1 MREKLVL
8 IDGHSILN
16 RAFYGVPELTNSEGL
31 HTNAVYG
38 FLNILFKIL
47 AEEQPQYLAVAFDL
61 KAPTFRHKMYDAY
74 KGTRKPQPPQLHE
87 QVPVM
92 KEVLTAMGVPL
103 LMKEGYEADVPE
115 YPTEKGF
122 SVSDTIVLKAD
133 TLNMTLYV
141 TDTPVTWRERTG
153 SGPGKTEG
161 VVRRLKDLYFA
172 KKILEVTTTDCVY
185 SNMVITSMNIKK
197 SVEVGYA
204 REIPIAFKKIEVTET
219 ATAEIPAS
227 YGKSGKTAK
236 AAGKASTTAASTAG
250 SSSSGGSSA
259 SGSSSSSSRGSVLY
273 NAASSFGLLG

>member
-1 MREKLVL
+1 MARAKQPVSVDDIEFDAL
-8 IDGHSILN
+8 ID
-16 RAFYGVPELTNSEGL
+16 SE
-31 HTNAVYG
+31 
-38 FLNILFKIL
+38 
-47 AEEQPQYLAVAFDL
+47 
-61 KAPTFRHKMYDAY
+61 
-74 KGTRKPQPPQLHE
+74 
-87 QVPVM
+87 
-92 KEVLTAMGVPL
+92 
-103 LMKEGYEADVPE
+103 EGYEADVPE

-122 SVSDTIVLKAD
+122 SVSDTIALKAD

-250 SSSSGGSSA
+250 SGSSGGSSA

>member
-1 MREKLVL
+1 MARAKQPVSVADIEFDAL
-8 IDGHSILN
+8 ID
-16 RAFYGVPELTNSEGL
+16 SE
-31 HTNAVYG
+31 
-38 FLNILFKIL
+38 
-47 AEEQPQYLAVAFDL
+47 
-61 KAPTFRHKMYDAY
+61 
-74 KGTRKPQPPQLHE
+74 
-87 QVPVM
+87 
-92 KEVLTAMGVPL
+92 
-103 LMKEGYEADVPE
+103 EGYEADVPE

-141 TDTPVTWRERTG
+141 TWRERTG

-172 KKILEVTTTDCVY
+172 KKVLEVTTTDCVY

-204 REIPIAFKKIEVTET
+204 REIPIAFKKIEMTET

>member
-1 MREKLVL
+1 MARAKQPVSVDDIEFDAL
-8 IDGHSILN
+8 ID
-16 RAFYGVPELTNSEGL
+16 SE
-31 HTNAVYG
+31 
-38 FLNILFKIL
+38 
-47 AEEQPQYLAVAFDL
+47 
-61 KAPTFRHKMYDAY
+61 
-74 KGTRKPQPPQLHE
+74 
-87 QVPVM
+87 
-92 KEVLTAMGVPL
+92 
-103 LMKEGYEADVPE
+103 EGYEADVPE

-204 REIPIAFKKIEVTET
+204 REIPITFKKIEVTET

-227 YGKSGKTAK
+227 YGKSGKTGK

-250 SSSSGGSSA
+250 SGSSGGSSA

>member
-1 MREKLVL
+1 MARAKQPVSVDDIEFDAL
-8 IDGHSILN
+8 ID
-16 RAFYGVPELTNSEGL
+16 SE
-31 HTNAVYG
+31 
-38 FLNILFKIL
+38 
-47 AEEQPQYLAVAFDL
+47 
-61 KAPTFRHKMYDAY
+61 
-74 KGTRKPQPPQLHE
+74 
-87 QVPVM
+87 
-92 KEVLTAMGVPL
+92 
-103 LMKEGYEADVPE
+103 EGYEADVPE

-141 TDTPVTWRERTG
+141 TDRPVTWRKRTG

>member
-1 MREKLVL
+1 MARAKQPVSVDDIEFDAL
-8 IDGHSILN
+8 ID
-16 RAFYGVPELTNSEGL
+16 SE
-31 HTNAVYG
+31 
-38 FLNILFKIL
+38 
-47 AEEQPQYLAVAFDL
+47 
-61 KAPTFRHKMYDAY
+61 
-74 KGTRKPQPPQLHE
+74 
-87 QVPVM
+87 
-92 KEVLTAMGVPL
+92 
-103 LMKEGYEADVPE
+103 EGYEADVPE

-133 TLNMTLYV
+133 ALNMTLYV

>member
-1 MREKLVL
+1 MARAKQPVSVDDIEFDAL
-8 IDGHSILN
+8 ID
-16 RAFYGVPELTNSEGL
+16 SE
-31 HTNAVYG
+31 
-38 FLNILFKIL
+38 
-47 AEEQPQYLAVAFDL
+47 
-61 KAPTFRHKMYDAY
+61 
-74 KGTRKPQPPQLHE
+74 
-87 QVPVM
+87 
-92 KEVLTAMGVPL
+92 
-103 LMKEGYEADVPE
+103 EGYEADVPE

-227 YGKSGKTAK
+227 CGKSGKTAK

-250 SSSSGGSSA
+250 SGSSGGSSA

>member
-1 MREKLVL
+1 MARAKQPVSVDDIEFDAM
-8 IDGHSILN
+8 ID
-16 RAFYGVPELTNSEGL
+16 SE
-31 HTNAVYG
+31 
-38 FLNILFKIL
+38 
-47 AEEQPQYLAVAFDL
+47 
-61 KAPTFRHKMYDAY
+61 
-74 KGTRKPQPPQLHE
+74 
-87 QVPVM
+87 
-92 KEVLTAMGVPL
+92 
-103 LMKEGYEADVPE
+103 EGYEADVPE

-273 NAASSFGLLG
+273 NAASSFGLLGQGGRSWTTSSSKSRT

>member
-1 MREKLVL
+1 MARAKQPVSVDDIEFDAL
-8 IDGHSILN
+8 ID
-16 RAFYGVPELTNSEGL
+16 SE
-31 HTNAVYG
+31 
-38 FLNILFKIL
+38 
-47 AEEQPQYLAVAFDL
+47 
-61 KAPTFRHKMYDAY
+61 
-74 KGTRKPQPPQLHE
+74 
-87 QVPVM
+87 
-92 KEVLTAMGVPL
+92 
-103 LMKEGYEADVPE
+103 EGYEADVPE

-204 REIPIAFKKIEVTET
+204 LEIPIAFKKIEMTET

-273 NAASSFGLLG
+273 NAASRFGLLG

>member
-1 MREKLVL
+1 MARAKQPVSVDDLEFDAL
-8 IDGHSILN
+8 ID
-16 RAFYGVPELTNSEGL
+16 SE
-31 HTNAVYG
+31 
-38 FLNILFKIL
+38 
-47 AEEQPQYLAVAFDL
+47 
-61 KAPTFRHKMYDAY
+61 
-74 KGTRKPQPPQLHE
+74 
-87 QVPVM
+87 
-92 KEVLTAMGVPL
+92 
-103 LMKEGYEADVPE
+103 EGYEADVPE

-204 REIPIAFKKIEVTET
+204 REIPIAFKKIEATET

-236 AAGKASTTAASTAG
+236 AAGKASTTASSTAG

>member
-1 MREKLVL
+1 MARAKQPVSVDDIEFDAL
-8 IDGHSILN
+8 ID
-16 RAFYGVPELTNSEGL
+16 SE
-31 HTNAVYG
+31 
-38 FLNILFKIL
+38 
-47 AEEQPQYLAVAFDL
+47 
-61 KAPTFRHKMYDAY
+61 
-74 KGTRKPQPPQLHE
+74 
-87 QVPVM
+87 
-92 KEVLTAMGVPL
+92 
-103 LMKEGYEADVPE
+103 EGYEADVPE

-273 NAASSFGLLG
+273 NVASSFGLLG

>member
-1 MREKLVL
+1 MARAKQPVSVDDIEFDAL
-8 IDGHSILN
+8 ID
-16 RAFYGVPELTNSEGL
+16 SE
-31 HTNAVYG
+31 
-38 FLNILFKIL
+38 
-47 AEEQPQYLAVAFDL
+47 
-61 KAPTFRHKMYDAY
+61 
-74 KGTRKPQPPQLHE
+74 
-87 QVPVM
+87 
-92 KEVLTAMGVPL
+92 
-103 LMKEGYEADVPE
+103 EGYEADVPE

-122 SVSDTIVLKAD
+122 SVSDSIVLKAD

-153 SGPGKTEG
+153 SSPGKTEG

-273 NAASSFGLLG
+273 NAASCFGLLG

>member
-1 MREKLVL
+1 MARAKQPVSVDDIEFDAL
-8 IDGHSILN
+8 ID
-16 RAFYGVPELTNSEGL
+16 SE
-31 HTNAVYG
+31 
-38 FLNILFKIL
+38 
-47 AEEQPQYLAVAFDL
+47 
-61 KAPTFRHKMYDAY
+61 
-74 KGTRKPQPPQLHE
+74 
-87 QVPVM
+87 
-92 KEVLTAMGVPL
+92 
-103 LMKEGYEADVPE
+103 EGYEADVPE

-204 REIPIAFKKIEVTET
+204 REIPISFKKIEVTET

-250 SSSSGGSSA
+250 SGSSGGSSA

>member
-1 MREKLVL
+1 MARAKEPVRVDDIEFDAL
-8 IDGHSILN
+8 ID
-16 RAFYGVPELTNSEGL
+16 SE
-31 HTNAVYG
+31 
-38 FLNILFKIL
+38 
-47 AEEQPQYLAVAFDL
+47 
-61 KAPTFRHKMYDAY
+61 
-74 KGTRKPQPPQLHE
+74 
-87 QVPVM
+87 
-92 KEVLTAMGVPL
+92 
-103 LMKEGYEADVPE
+103 EGYEADVPE

-153 SGPGKTEG
+153 SGPGKTED

>member
-1 MREKLVL
+1 MARAKQPVSVDDIEFDAL
-8 IDGHSILN
+8 ID
-16 RAFYGVPELTNSEGL
+16 SE
-31 HTNAVYG
+31 
-38 FLNILFKIL
+38 
-47 AEEQPQYLAVAFDL
+47 
-61 KAPTFRHKMYDAY
+61 
-74 KGTRKPQPPQLHE
+74 
-87 QVPVM
+87 
-92 KEVLTAMGVPL
+92 
-103 LMKEGYEADVPE
+103 EGYEADVPE

-204 REIPIAFKKIEVTET
+204 REIPISFKKIEVTET

-236 AAGKASTTAASTAG
+236 AAGKASKTAASTAG

>member
-1 MREKLVL
+1 MARAKQPVSVDDIEFDAL
-8 IDGHSILN
+8 ID
-16 RAFYGVPELTNSEGL
+16 SE
-31 HTNAVYG
+31 
-38 FLNILFKIL
+38 
-47 AEEQPQYLAVAFDL
+47 
-61 KAPTFRHKMYDAY
+61 
-74 KGTRKPQPPQLHE
+74 
-87 QVPVM
+87 
-92 KEVLTAMGVPL
+92 
-103 LMKEGYEADVPE
+103 EGYEADVPE

-141 TDTPVTWRERTG
+141 TDTPATWRERTG

>member
-1 MREKLVL
+1 MARAKQPVSVDDIEFDAL
-8 IDGHSILN
+8 ID
-16 RAFYGVPELTNSEGL
+16 SE
-31 HTNAVYG
+31 
-38 FLNILFKIL
+38 
-47 AEEQPQYLAVAFDL
+47 
-61 KAPTFRHKMYDAY
+61 
-74 KGTRKPQPPQLHE
+74 
-87 QVPVM
+87 
-92 KEVLTAMGVPL
+92 
-103 LMKEGYEADVPE
+103 EGYEADVPE

-122 SVSDTIVLKAD
+122 GVSDTIVLKAD

-236 AAGKASTTAASTAG
+236 AAGKASKTAASTAG

>member
-1 MREKLVL
+1 MARANQPVSVDDIEFVAL
-8 IDGHSILN
+8 ID
-16 RAFYGVPELTNSEGL
+16 SE
-31 HTNAVYG
+31 
-38 FLNILFKIL
+38 
-47 AEEQPQYLAVAFDL
+47 
-61 KAPTFRHKMYDAY
+61 
-74 KGTRKPQPPQLHE
+74 
-87 QVPVM
+87 
-92 KEVLTAMGVPL
+92 
-103 LMKEGYEADVPE
+103 EGYEADVPE

-172 KKILEVTTTDCVY
+172 KKVLEVTTTDCVY

-204 REIPIAFKKIEVTET
+204 REIPIAFKKIEMTET

>member
-1 MREKLVL
+1 MARAKQPVSVADIEFDAL
-8 IDGHSILN
+8 ID
-16 RAFYGVPELTNSEGL
+16 SE
-31 HTNAVYG
+31 
-38 FLNILFKIL
+38 
-47 AEEQPQYLAVAFDL
+47 
-61 KAPTFRHKMYDAY
+61 
-74 KGTRKPQPPQLHE
+74 
-87 QVPVM
+87 
-92 KEVLTAMGVPL
+92 
-103 LMKEGYEADVPE
+103 EGYEADVPE

-172 KKILEVTTTDCVY
+172 KKVLEVTTTDCVY

-204 REIPIAFKKIEVTET
+204 REIPITFKKIEMTET

>member
-1 MREKLVL
+1 MARAKQPVSVDDIDFDAL
-8 IDGHSILN
+8 ID
-16 RAFYGVPELTNSEGL
+16 SE
-31 HTNAVYG
+31 
-38 FLNILFKIL
+38 
-47 AEEQPQYLAVAFDL
+47 
-61 KAPTFRHKMYDAY
+61 
-74 KGTRKPQPPQLHE
+74 
-87 QVPVM
+87 
-92 KEVLTAMGVPL
+92 
-103 LMKEGYEADVPE
+103 EGYEADVPE

-204 REIPIAFKKIEVTET
+204 REIPITFKKIEVTET

-250 SSSSGGSSA
+250 NGSSGGSSA

>member
-1 MREKLVL
+1 MARAKQPVSVDDIEFDDL
-8 IDGHSILN
+8 ID
-16 RAFYGVPELTNSEGL
+16 SE
-31 HTNAVYG
+31 
-38 FLNILFKIL
+38 
-47 AEEQPQYLAVAFDL
+47 
-61 KAPTFRHKMYDAY
+61 
-74 KGTRKPQPPQLHE
+74 
-87 QVPVM
+87 
-92 KEVLTAMGVPL
+92 
-103 LMKEGYEADVPE
+103 EGYEADVPE

-250 SSSSGGSSA
+250 SGSSGGSSA

>member
-1 MREKLVL
+1 MARAKQPVSVDDLEFDAL
-8 IDGHSILN
+8 ID
-16 RAFYGVPELTNSEGL
+16 SE
-31 HTNAVYG
+31 
-38 FLNILFKIL
+38 
-47 AEEQPQYLAVAFDL
+47 
-61 KAPTFRHKMYDAY
+61 
-74 KGTRKPQPPQLHE
+74 
-87 QVPVM
+87 
-92 KEVLTAMGVPL
+92 
-103 LMKEGYEADVPE
+103 EGYEADVPE

-236 AAGKASTTAASTAG
+236 AAGKASTTASSTAG

>member
-1 MREKLVL
+1 MARAKQPVSVDDIEFDAL
-8 IDGHSILN
+8 ID
-16 RAFYGVPELTNSEGL
+16 SE
-31 HTNAVYG
+31 
-38 FLNILFKIL
+38 
-47 AEEQPQYLAVAFDL
+47 
-61 KAPTFRHKMYDAY
+61 
-74 KGTRKPQPPQLHE
+74 
-87 QVPVM
+87 
-92 KEVLTAMGVPL
+92 
-103 LMKEGYEADVPE
+103 EGYEADVPE

-259 SGSSSSSSRGSVLY
+259 SGCSSSSSRGSVLY

>member
-1 MREKLVL
+1 MARAKQPVSVDDIEFDAL
-8 IDGHSILN
+8 ID
-16 RAFYGVPELTNSEGL
+16 SE
-31 HTNAVYG
+31 
-38 FLNILFKIL
+38 
-47 AEEQPQYLAVAFDL
+47 
-61 KAPTFRHKMYDAY
+61 
-74 KGTRKPQPPQLHE
+74 
-87 QVPVM
+87 
-92 KEVLTAMGVPL
+92 
-103 LMKEGYEADVPE
+103 EGYEADVPE

-236 AAGKASTTAASTAG
+236 AAGKESTTAASTAG

-273 NAASSFGLLG
+273 NVASSFGLLG

>member
-1 MREKLVL
+1 MSRAKQPVSVDDIEFDAL
-8 IDGHSILN
+8 ID
-16 RAFYGVPELTNSEGL
+16 SE
-31 HTNAVYG
+31 
-38 FLNILFKIL
+38 
-47 AEEQPQYLAVAFDL
+47 
-61 KAPTFRHKMYDAY
+61 
-74 KGTRKPQPPQLHE
+74 
-87 QVPVM
+87 
-92 KEVLTAMGVPL
+92 
-103 LMKEGYEADVPE
+103 EGYEADVPE

-204 REIPIAFKKIEVTET
+204 REIPITFKKIEVTET

-250 SSSSGGSSA
+250 NGSSGGSSA

>member
-1 MREKLVL
+1 MARAKQPVSVDDIEFDAL
-8 IDGHSILN
+8 ID
-16 RAFYGVPELTNSEGL
+16 SE
-31 HTNAVYG
+31 
-38 FLNILFKIL
+38 
-47 AEEQPQYLAVAFDL
+47 
-61 KAPTFRHKMYDAY
+61 
-74 KGTRKPQPPQLHE
+74 
-87 QVPVM
+87 
-92 KEVLTAMGVPL
+92 
-103 LMKEGYEADVPE
+103 EGYEADVPE

-204 REIPIAFKKIEVTET
+204 REIPITFKKIEVTET

-250 SSSSGGSSA
+250 NGSSGGSSA
-259 SGSSSSSSRGSVLY
+259 SSSSSSSSRGSVLY

>member
-1 MREKLVL
+1 MA
-8 IDGHSILN
+8 
-16 RAFYGVPELTNSEGL
+16 RAKQPVSVDNIEFDALLDSE
-31 HTNAVYG
+31 
-38 FLNILFKIL
+38 
-47 AEEQPQYLAVAFDL
+47 
-61 KAPTFRHKMYDAY
+61 
-74 KGTRKPQPPQLHE
+74 
-87 QVPVM
+87 
-92 KEVLTAMGVPL
+92 
-103 LMKEGYEADVPE
+103 EGYEADVPE

-204 REIPIAFKKIEVTET
+204 REIPISFKKIEVTET

-227 YGKSGKTAK
+227 YGKSGKTGK